1 MGSPPTL
8 IIFAILRSENMKI
21 AIYTRVSTLEQKE
34 KGYSI
39 DEQERKLRSYCEI
52 ND

>member
-1 MGSPPTL
+1 MISSTL
-8 IIFAILRSENMKI
+8 IIFAILRSENMK

-39 DEQERKLRSYCEI
+39 DEQER
-52 ND
+52 N

>member
-34 KGYSI
+34 KVIQSMNKNG
-39 DEQERKLRSYCEI
+39 
-52 ND
+52 N